1 MKEQEEQEF
10 KDVEARAAW
19 ARAKKMLRTATFGF
33 GTNATYPYLWLDSIP
48 SIPKYLGN
56 IELIEELTIDSS
68 LSMSCWFRRRWP
80 LSGKMKPKASSNHNH
95 FISNNRL
102 QFRKLDQVCLTYS
115 VEPLAYVK
123 STGVS

>member
-48 SIPKYLGN
+48 KYLGN

-80 LSGKMKPKASSNHNH
+80 LSGKMKPKARNNHNH
-95 FISNNRL
+95 FISNFRL
-102 QFRKLDQVCLTYS
+102 RFRELDQVSLTYS
-115 VEPLAYVK
+115 VEPLCEVVNSRTK
-123 STGVS
+123 LV